1 MMKQVTAR
9 EANQHFAQV
18 LSSVEAG
25 ERVVVTKRGKPV
37 AVISPYRPETSESHR
52 TAIADFLKVLN
63 EPLISP
69 ADFRPVSRDEMHER
83 P

>member
-1 MMKQVTAR
+1 MKRVTAR

-25 ERVVVTKRGKPV
+25 EQVVVTKRGKPV
-37 AVISPYRPETSESHR
+37 AVISPYPAEASER
-52 TAIADFLKVLN
+52 RRAAVADFLRILN
-63 EPLISP
+63 EPLIAA
-69 ADFRPVSRDEMHER
+69 ADFRVVPRDEMHER

>member
-1 MMKQVTAR
+1 MKHVTAR

-25 ERVVVTKRGKPV
+25 EQVVVTKRGKPV
-37 AVISPYRPETSESHR
+37 AVISPYRSEASDQHR
-52 TAIADFLKVLN
+52 AAIEEFLKLLN
-63 EPLISP
+63 RPLIAA
-69 ADFRPVSRDEMHER
+69 ADFRTVSRDEMHER

>member
-1 MMKQVTAR
+1 MKHVSAR

-25 ERVVVTKRGKPV
+25 EQVVVTKRGKPV
-37 AVISPYRPETSESHR
+37 AVISPYRGETSEQR
-52 TAIADFLKVLN
+52 RAAIEDFLKLLN
-63 EPLISP
+63 KPLI
-69 ADFRPVSRDEMHER
+69 AAAEFRTVSRDEMHER

>member
-1 MMKQVTAR
+1 MKRVTAR

-25 ERVVVTKRGKPV
+25 EQIVVTKRGKPV
-37 AVISPYRPETSESHR
+37 AVISPYPPETSER
-52 TAIADFLKVLN
+52 RRAAVADFLRILN
-63 EPLISP
+63 EPLIAA
-69 ADFRPVSRDEMHER
+69 ADFRVVPRDEMHER

>member
-1 MMKQVTAR
+1 MKRVTAR

-25 ERVVVTKRGKPV
+25 EQVVVTKRGKPV
-37 AVISPYRPETSESHR
+37 AVISPYPAETSELR
-52 TAIADFLKVLN
+52 RAAVADFLRILN
-63 EPLISP
+63 EPLIAA
-69 ADFRPVSRDEMHER
+69 ADFRVVPRDEMHER

>member
-1 MMKQVTAR
+1 MRQVSAR

-25 ERVVVTKRGKPV
+25 EQVLVTKRGKPV
-37 AVISPYRPETSESHR
+37 AVISPYRGETSEQR
-52 TAIADFLKVLN
+52 RAAIEDFLKLLN
-63 EPLISP
+63 KPLI
-69 ADFRPVSRDEMHER
+69 AAAEFRTVSRDEMHER